1 MSRLE
6 VEGTSAPGRTNALG
20 GPPGEATGGH
30 YPRRVALARLTSFV
44 RSYPVLTSMAATVL
58 GLEVLVPRLL
68 TGPELMSV
76 LNQIA
81 PLALI
86 AMGLSVALSASALDI
101 SVAQI
106 ADMAAVSSGL
116 LLAGGA
122 SVWETI
128 ALTLLVGL
136 AIGAVNGIIAS
147 WVGISSLITTLAM
160 TFALEGIEL
169 ILTHGGAATTL
180 FSLTNPA
187 ASQFT
192 QLGQGTI
199 GPVSVSLLVV
209 AGVGAVLFFIEQYS
223 VLGREVRLVGQNLSA
238 ATAIGIRVRRRFAA
252 AFVMSGALG
261 AVAGL
266 MVLSMTG
273 IATPGSGSGYLVEAF
288 AAAYIGGLVG
298 RQPRFS
304 VVAAFVGAV
313 YVSVLAAGLT
323 LMGAGA
329 ATQDLVEGA
338 VLVLAIGLNRL
349 RSHN

>member
-1 MSRLE
+1 MGRLA
-6 VEGTSAPGRTNALG
+6 GL
-20 GPPGEATGGH
+20 
-30 YPRRVALARLTSFV
+30 V
-44 RSYPVLTSMAATVL
+44 RSYPVLTGMVVTIIV
-58 GLEVLVPRLL
+58 LEVFVPRLL
-68 TGPELMSV
+68 TGSELMSI

-86 AMGLSVALSASALDI
+86 AIGLSVALSASALDI

-122 SVWETI
+122 SVWETVSI
-128 ALTLLVGL
+128 TLLIGL
-136 AIGAVNGIIAS
+136 AIGTVNGVLAS

-160 TFALEGIEL
+160 TFVLEGVEL

-180 FSLTNPA
+180 FSLSNPA

-192 QLGQGTI
+192 QLGQGNV

-209 AGVGAVLFFIEQYS
+209 VSIGMVFLFIERYS
-223 VLGREVRLVGQNLSA
+223 VVGREVRLVGQNLA
-238 ATAIGIRVRRRFAA
+238 AASAIGIRVRQRFAA
-252 AFVMSGALG
+252 AFLMSGLLG
-261 AVAGL
+261 AAAGL

-273 IATPGSGSGYLVEAF
+273 IATPGSGSGYIVEAF
-288 AAAYIGGLVG
+288 AAAYIGGLAG
-298 RQPRFS
+298 RRERFG
-304 VVAAFVGAV
+304 VVEAFVGAV

-329 ATQDLVEGA
+329 ATQDLVEGTL
-338 VLVLAIGLNRL
+338 LVVAIGLNRL